1 MLFKNLSTQK
11 VWEVINPDRIEELR
25 ASSEYQ
31 EIKEKDKKEAKKEP
45 EETKSEE
52 PKTTD
57 KKSKAKAQ

>member
-11 VWEVINPDRIEELR
+11 VWEVTNLDRIEELR

-31 EIKEKDKKEAKKEP
+31 EIKEKDKKEP

-57 KKSKAKAQ
+57 KKSKTKAQ

>member
-11 VWEVINPDRIEELR
+11 VWEVTNFDRIEELR

-31 EIKEKDKKEAKKEP
+31 EIKEKDKKEP